1 MVVDMKKIVLICLF
15 FCVFAF
21 IFSIS
26 AYADDNIYDIYKDQ
40 LKSSG
45 AEDIINKLPE
55 EAKENLDDIGLDDMD
70 INKLSNLNPRKIF
83 AKILYIAQQSSYKP
97 FKFSLVIIAIMLVCA
112 LVESMKVSFSDRP
125 LSGVVGVV
133 GSLLVCTSIV
143 FPVVDCISKTSNVIK
158 NSSDFMLCYIPV
170 MTGIM
175 ITSGQPMSAASN
187 HFIMVFLGNIISE
200 FASNLLVPLLN
211 IFLALSIVST
221 LSPKL
226 NLKSFC
232 ETINSIVKWILGFLM
247 SVFVSVLTVQNI
259 VTTAVD
265 STSSKSI
272 KFAINSCVPIVGG
285 ALSDA
290 FNTVQSCLKLLKSGV
305 GAFSIIAAGFI
316 FIPIII
322 ECLIYMISIN
332 VCVSFGEIFE
342 LKQISSLLKSI
353 NKVIS
358 SVLVMLLCVVT
369 ILIISTVLILI
380 IGGAA

>member
-1 MVVDMKKIVLICLF
+1 
-15 FCVFAF
+15 
-21 IFSIS
+21 
-26 AYADDNIYDIYKDQ
+26 
-40 LKSSG
+40 
-45 AEDIINKLPE
+45 
-55 EAKENLDDIGLDDMD
+55 
-70 INKLSNLNPRKIF
+70 
-83 AKILYIAQQSSYKP
+83 
-97 FKFSLVIIAIMLVCA
+97 
-112 LVESMKVSFSDRP
+112 
-125 LSGVVGVV
+125 
-133 GSLLVCTSIV
+133 
-143 FPVVDCISKTSNVIK
+143 
-158 NSSDFMLCYIPV
+158 
-170 MTGIM
+170 
-175 ITSGQPMSAASN
+175 
-187 HFIMVFLGNIISE
+187 
-200 FASNLLVPLLN
+200 
-211 IFLALSIVST
+211 
-221 LSPKL
+221 
-226 NLKSFC
+226 
-232 ETINSIVKWILGFLM
+232 M